1 MSWPA
6 VALWALI
13 LPTAL
18 ASGPILLYMLF
29 IVNVF
34 MSLQMLPGEGG
45 GANLLPPTIYAF
57 ALVMKVA
64 LAPGNIMRGLESA
77 LDPRRL
83 GLFTAF
89 AVYSALT
96 ALLLPRLFA
105 GLLEVVPVSGADLNG
120 ASILQPRS
128 GNITQT
134 CYTLISYLT
143 AVAFS
148 VVGSRDDFRRHYMQ
162 ALVWGAFAL
171 IVTGLLDLIAYR
183 FGLSG
188 LLDPF
193 RTASYELL
201 TDVEAAGAKRV
212 VGLTPEASAYGTLCV
227 SAAGALLLLR
237 PLYPRGLT
245 RAIATIA
252 MIGTGVMA
260 LLSTSATAYVGGA
273 ALACVYLYNL
283 ASRIFNRDAAGRETC
298 AFEVGVLACLGLVAL
313 MIVVVAFDRVA
324 PLLDVV
330 DKVIFEKS
338 GSLSYMQRSMW
349 SHVGWQAFLD
359 SGGLGAGLG
368 SVRTS
373 NWFISILGST
383 GVFGALLIFGY
394 FAQKFIIST
403 RGLAAPD
410 AAFLNA
416 LRLTLVPFLVMA
428 SLAGTIPDIGVTTA
442 AVLGLLSVAR
452 PTAASMRDEQR
463 PPIIAESVRGERVA
477 SALEGR

>member
-6 VALWALI
+6 VVLWALI

-18 ASGPILLYMLF
+18 ASGPLLLYMLF
-29 IVNVF
+29 FVNVF

-45 GANLLPPTIYAF
+45 GANLLPVTIYAF
-57 ALVMKVA
+57 AVVMKVA
-64 LAPGNIMRGLESA
+64 LAPGNIMRGVEAA

-83 GLFTAF
+83 ALYTAF
-89 AVYSALT
+89 AVYCVLT
-96 ALLLPRLFA
+96 ALLLPRLFS

-134 CYTLISYLT
+134 GYTLISYLT

-148 VVGSRDDFRRHYMQ
+148 VVGSRDDFRRHYMRG
-162 ALVWGAFAL
+162 LVWGAFAL

-183 FGLSG
+183 LGLSS
-188 LLDPF
+188 LLEPF

-227 SAAGALLLLR
+227 NAAAALLLLR
-237 PLYPRGLT
+237 PLYPPGLT

-260 LLSTSATAYVGGA
+260 LLSTSATAYAGGA

-283 ASRIFNRDAAGRETC
+283 ASRILDRDSFGRESC
-298 AFEVGVLACLGLVAL
+298 AMEIGVLACLGFVAL
-313 MIVVVAFDRVA
+313 MIVTVAFDRVA
-324 PLLDVV
+324 PLLDVL

-349 SHVGWQAFLD
+349 SHIGWQAFLD

-373 NWFISILGST
+373 NWFISIMGST
-383 GVFGALLIFGY
+383 GVFGCLLIFGY
-394 FAQKFIIST
+394 FLQKLTLST
-403 RGLAAPD
+403 RRLAAPD

-416 LRLTLVPFLVMA
+416 LRLTLIPFLVMA
-428 SLAGTIPDIGVTTA
+428 SLGGTIPDIGVTTA
-442 AVLGLLSVAR
+442 ATLGLLSVAR
-452 PTAASMRDEQR
+452 SMSTSKRDEQR
-463 PPIIAESVRGERVA
+463 LPTNADPVRGERAV
-477 SALEGR
+477 SGLEAR